1 MSPSPHQCR
10 SQRLVLSAT
19 HHHLAT
25 HNPQPAF
32 LHQWLAI
39 SNLYLLAQMPPNTFE
54 FSSRST
60 ARRATD
66 RALQHL
72 HPLNVMN
79 SQKRNIEDTASIADP
94 NWKRPRYN
102 SDAPIVIS
110 DDEDEGDS
118 RPASPLSHERAP
130 AKLRGLRLEPQQLAL
145 PNPGPTPPLTTMPT
159 ASVQT
164 WTLQE
169 VHNPVSSS
177 NVDGN
182 AQAPYSHQELVDH
195 LGRPL
200 SAQALASAYRYWE
213 CQREFDHCPFDADE
227 DVQGPQPLI
236 DPLLRMAR
244 YRRDYTQL
252 ILGLDHLDPGTRTFE
267 PPYVEPEPVLRAP
280 DALALVEPTPV
291 APLAPIRRPVLDPD
305 QESIVRLAE
314 SGRNIFYTGSA
325 GCGKSTVLHVI
336 KERLESLGKDVRVM
350 APTGKVALAINGT
363 TTWTYAGWNPDS
375 YKRTMKELE
384 NRARGK
390 VTRKRFEKT
399 DVIIIDEISM
409 VENLHL
415 ERLNAVMKAG
425 RQSPLPFGGVQIIVT
440 GDFCQLPPVKPFCH
454 CMYCGLEFHIQMIEG
469 EHKFTC
475 KACNISYTDQDKWAF
490 MSRAWKECNFA
501 HVLLSTIHRQND
513 AQFVGLLQKC
523 RMGESFT
530 PDEVDLLMNHPSKTS
545 NAVKLFATREE
556 VRRTNMEAFDRLC
569 SPPRPYICY
578 DEFIWLQ
585 HHHPTLKYKAERQA
599 DGSLSAL
606 REHRFEPS
614 IQLKAGMLVVLLVNL
629 DLTQGLCNGSQG
641 VIVGFEPYDPD
652 KLPRKSGASDR
663 DGGGL
668 SAHSGVKE
676 SHIRRFSEKQKA
688 GLGWP
693 IVQFHN
699 GARRTVYPECQV
711 HEVGETKPYSLLC
724 RTQVPLSAAWA
735 LSIHKSQGMTLDRV
749 IVDLSKSFE
758 EGQVYVAL
766 SRATSLD
773 GLKVVGDPKGLKVSS
788 QNPEVSQ
795 FLYSRFG
802 SRTAKLLPAP

>member
-1 MSPSPHQCR
+1 
-10 SQRLVLSAT
+10 
-19 HHHLAT
+19 
-25 HNPQPAF
+25 
-32 LHQWLAI
+32 
-39 SNLYLLAQMPPNTFE
+39 MPPNTSW
-54 FSSRST
+54 FSPDGAGRG
-60 ARRATD
+60 AND

-72 HPLNVMN
+72 QHLNAPNNMN
-79 SQKRNIEDTASIADP
+79 SQKRHVEDAVATADP
-94 NWKRPRYN
+94 NWKRLKPN
-102 SDAPIVIS
+102 SHAPIVIS
-110 DDEDEGDS
+110 DDEDERVS
-118 RPASPLSHERAP
+118 HLTSPLSRETAP
-130 AKLRGLRLEPQQLAL
+130 AKPPGPHREPQQPVL
-145 PNPGPTPPLTTMPT
+145 PDPGPTPPRTTMP
-159 ASVQT
+159 APSAQT
-164 WTLQE
+164 WTLQQP
-169 VHNPVSSS
+169 HNVATANSY
-177 NVDGN
+177 
-182 AQAPYSHQELVDH
+182 AQQLVDH

-200 SAQALASAYRYWE
+200 SAEALASARQYWE
-213 CQREFDHCPFDADE
+213 CQREFDNCPFDADE
-227 DVQGPQPLI
+227 NVQGPQPLI

-252 ILGLDHLDPGTRTFE
+252 ILGLDHLAPGTRTFE
-267 PPYVEPEPVLRAP
+267 PPYVEPEPVPGASN
-280 DALALVEPTPV
+280 ATTAVTPASV
-291 APLAPIRRPVLDPD
+291 APVRQPVLDPD

-336 KERLESLGKDVRVM
+336 KERLERLGKDVRVM

-375 YKRTMKELE
+375 YKRTLKELE

-390 VTRKRFEKT
+390 TIRKRFEKT

-409 VENLHL
+409 VENLHF
-415 ERLNAVMKAG
+415 ERLSAVMKAG
-425 RQSPLPFGGVQIIVT
+425 RQSPLPFGGVQVIVT

-454 CMYCGLEFHIQMIEG
+454 CMFCGLEFQVQMREG
-469 EHKFTC
+469 EHGYTC
-475 KACNISYTDQDKWAF
+475 KTCNVSYTDSEKWAF
-490 MSRAWKECNFA
+490 RSKAWKECNFA

-513 AQFVGLLQKC
+513 AKFVGLLQKC

-530 PDEVDLLMNHPSKTS
+530 PDEVDLLMNHPSKTT
-545 NAVKLFATREE
+545 NAVKLYATREE
-556 VRRTNMEAFDRLC
+556 VRRTNMEAFDRLL
-569 SPPRPYICY
+569 SPPRPYTCY

-585 HHHPTLKYKAERQA
+585 HQHPNLKFKSDRQA

-606 REHRFEPS
+606 RDHRFEPS

-652 KLPRKSGASDR
+652 KLPRKSGAGDR

-688 GLGWP
+688 GLQGASLGWP

-699 GARRTVYPECQV
+699 GVRRTVYPECQV

-724 RTQVPLSAAWA
+724 RTQVPFSAAWA

-766 SRATSLD
+766 SRATSLE
-773 GLKVVGDPKGLKVSS
+773 GLKVVGDPKGLNVSS
-788 QNPEVSQ
+788 QNPEVSE

-802 SRTAKLLPAP
+802 SRTTKLLPAP